1 MVAFID
7 RNFLVAFIP
16 TNRRD
21 VHLKKYG
28 PKLRFKR
35 LSCLTTQYYLQI
47 VIPGL

>member
-1 MVAFID
+1 MVAFPH

-28 PKLRFKR
+28 LKLL
-35 LSCLTTQYYLQI
+35 LSCLIT
-47 VIPGL
+47 